1 MYILYIKI
9 LGLSRW
15 LIFPPRIICVG
26 LIIFWKTVAFRYNN
40 NNNSIP
46 VMPSLGSAHLSMFI
60 VLTILIWKV
69 TWWSFDCWLGPPGH
83 QPRWLN
89 CSNSWLHHQ
98 H

>member
-1 MYILYIKI
+1 
-9 LGLSRW
+9 
-15 LIFPPRIICVG
+15 
-26 LIIFWKTVAFRYNN
+26 
-40 NNNSIP
+40 
-46 VMPSLGSAHLSMFI
+46 MPSLGSAHLSMFI